1 MMRFYGVTT
10 AAIGVI
16 HVVYNALWLPRVD
29 SPFPIP
35 TWLVWFELAWAV
47 VSFVVVVRRRDD
59 TQALLLAA
67 PYVIYT
73 ALAVTYSWYLGTTRG
88 GVTDAMIPLSWK
100 IIALL
105 AGIWFTVGGL
115 RLAARP
121 PRLMV
126 GGS

>member
-1 MMRFYGVTT
+1 MRLYGLTT

-29 SPFPIP
+29 SPFPNP
-35 TWLVWFELAWAV
+35 TWLIWFELAWAV
-47 VSFVVVVRRRDD
+47 VSFVVVARRREDS
-59 TQALLLAA
+59 QALLLAA

-73 ALAVTYSWYLGTTRG
+73 AVAVTYSWYLGTTRG
-88 GVTDAMIPLSWK
+88 SVTDAMIPLWWK

-105 AGIWFTVGGL
+105 AGAWFTAAGL

-121 PRLMV
+121 PE
-126 GGS
+126 G